1 MKCLALRDTS
11 LLINKFK
18 CDFKYME
25 PLSDRNL
32 PAIACHNI
40 RTEYQSTL
48 QRPILNGID
57 VQINHGE
64 FVTLL
69 GMNGAGKSTLLRS
82 LVGLVPI
89 QQGEIQI
96 CGKSVEQRHIGE
108 VRKNIGF
115 LFQGGALVDQLSCLD
130 NVLCGC
136 LGELTTWQ
144 SLWGFPKSDRRVA
157 MQLLQK
163 MGLQE
168 QIYQKAR
175 QLSGGQR
182 QRVAIAR
189 TLIQSPHI
197 LLADEPTTGLDVSGI
212 NQVMDSLAE
221 MHSRGLTVVVVLH
234 DLALA
239 AQYAQRAIILDAG
252 KVWYDG
258 DCQNIERQFARLQS
272 LSQFQS
278 ASAA

>member
-1 MKCLALRDTS
+1 
-11 LLINKFK
+11 
-18 CDFKYME
+18 ME
-25 PLSDRNL
+25 PLLDNNL
-32 PAIACHNI
+32 PAIACHNV

-57 VQINHGE
+57 LQINPGE
-64 FVTLL
+64 FVALL
-69 GMNGAGKSTLLRS
+69 GMNGTGKSTLLRS

-89 QQGEIQI
+89 NQGDIQI
-96 CGKSVEQRHIGE
+96 YGTPVDQKHIAA

-115 LFQGGALVDQLSCLD
+115 LFQGGGLVDQLSCLD

-136 LGELTTWQ
+136 LGELSTWQ
-144 SLWGFPKSDRRVA
+144 SLWGFPQRDRRVA
-157 MQLLQK
+157 MQLLQNL
-163 MGLQE
+163 GLQE

-221 MHSRGLTVVVVLH
+221 MHRKGLTVIVVLH

-239 AQYAQRAIILDAG
+239 AQYAQRAIILEQG

-258 DCQNIERQFARLQS
+258 DCQTIERQFARLQS

-278 ASAA
+278 SKVA

>member
-1 MKCLALRDTS
+1 
-11 LLINKFK
+11 
-18 CDFKYME
+18 ME

-32 PAIACHNI
+32 PAIACQNI

-64 FVTLL
+64 FVALL

-96 CGKSVEQRHIGE
+96 CGTSVEQRHIGE

-212 NQVMDSLAE
+212 NQVMESLAE

-258 DCQNIERQFARLQS
+258 DCQNVERQFVRLQS

-278 ASAA
+278 ANAA

>member
-1 MKCLALRDTS
+1 
-11 LLINKFK
+11 
-18 CDFKYME
+18 ME
-25 PLSDRNL
+25 SGSENNS
-32 PAIACHNI
+32 PAIACHNVS
-40 RTEYQSTL
+40 TAYQSTL
-48 QRPILNGID
+48 KRSILNRINL
-57 VQINHGE
+57 QINHGE
-64 FVTLL
+64 FVALL
-69 GMNGAGKSTLLRS
+69 GLNGAGKSTLLRS

-89 QQGEIQI
+89 SQGEIQI
-96 CGKSVEQRHIGE
+96 CGTNVQPNLVNE

-115 LFQGGALVDQLSCLD
+115 LFQGGGLVDQLSCLD

-136 LGELTTWQ
+136 LGDLNTWQ
-144 SLWGFPKSDRRVA
+144 SLWGFPKRDRRVA

-212 NQVMDSLAE
+212 EQVMSSLQE
-221 MHSRGLTVVVVLH
+221 MNRKGLTVVVVLH

-239 AQYAQRAIILDAG
+239 AKYAQRAIVLQEG
-252 KVWYDG
+252 QVWYDG
-258 DCQNIERQFARLQS
+258 DCQNMDRQFAKLQNLS
-272 LSQFQS
+272 LVQS
-278 ASAA
+278 ANAA

>member
-1 MKCLALRDTS
+1 
-11 LLINKFK
+11 
-18 CDFKYME
+18 ME
-25 PLSDRNL
+25 PLLDNNL
-32 PAIACHNI
+32 PAIACHNV

-57 VQINHGE
+57 LQINHGE
-64 FVTLL
+64 FVALL
-69 GMNGAGKSTLLRS
+69 GMNGTGKSTLLRS

-89 QQGEIQI
+89 NQGDIQI
-96 CGKSVEQRHIGE
+96 YGTPVDQKHIAT

-115 LFQGGALVDQLSCLD
+115 LFQGGGLVDQLSCLD

-136 LGELTTWQ
+136 LGELSTWQ
-144 SLWGFPKSDRRVA
+144 SLWGFPQRDRRVA
-157 MQLLQK
+157 MQLLQNL
-163 MGLQE
+163 GLQE

-221 MHSRGLTVVVVLH
+221 MHRKGLTVIVVLH

-239 AQYAQRAIILDAG
+239 AQYAQRAIILEQG

-258 DCQNIERQFARLQS
+258 DCQTIERQFARLQS

-278 ASAA
+278 SKVA